1 MGDKT
6 QRCILV
12 LVVLWIASI
21 GLACCELPVDPNAPA
36 VVPCANYAMV
46 LEPEPLA
53 PEYSAGPLLDSGM
66 YDIWCGIENSDGSID
81 WRAYG
86 PVELRGGTSYVFDV
100 VNKELS
106 ESNPRNIPV
115 YPNQASITYRR
126 SYDDAYGVCFGMI

>member
-1 MGDKT
+1 M
-6 QRCILV
+6 QRSILV

-36 VVPCANYAMV
+36 AVPCINSAMV

-53 PEYSAGPLLDSGM
+53 PEYSAGPLLDPGM
-66 YDIWCGIENSDGSID
+66 YDIWCGIENPDGSID
-81 WRAYG
+81 WIAYG
-86 PVELRGGTSYVFDV
+86 PVELRGSMSYVFDV
-100 VNKELS
+100 VNKELL

-115 YPNQASITYRR
+115 YPSQASMTYKR

>member
-1 MGDKT
+1 M
-6 QRCILV
+6 
-12 LVVLWIASI
+12 VVLWIASI

-36 VVPCANYAMV
+36 AVPCIDYATV

-81 WRAYG
+81 WKAYG
-86 PVELRGGTSYVFDV
+86 PVQLRGGTSYVFDV
-100 VNKELS
+100 VNKALS

-115 YPNQASITYRR
+115 YPSQASITYKRGH
-126 SYDDAYGVCFGMI
+126 DDAYGVCFGTI